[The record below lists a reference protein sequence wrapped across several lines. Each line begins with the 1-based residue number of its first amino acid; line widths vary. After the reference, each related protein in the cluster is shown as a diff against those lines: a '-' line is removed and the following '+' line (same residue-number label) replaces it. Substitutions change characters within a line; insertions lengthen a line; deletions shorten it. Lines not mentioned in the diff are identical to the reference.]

1 MSKRR
6 YPTGDQ
12 PAYDR
17 KYLRLKNNS
26 QILGPGP
33 SGLGVGS
40 VHNILF
46 DAGNLEA
53 VKIELIGEDEEGN
66 YKRKGV
72 DYVAKIPAIKLEIK
86 EFKKRWR
93 SKQMQAINE
102 GLEVPSED
110 QMPENM
116 LEEKLI
122 LEARL
127 DIYTEELAKI
137 QERLDSL
144 ANTEQDKD
152 DQAVLRYGC
161 ICTGQL
167 RDGVLVEID
176 GQIVEKVRG
185 VMIIRDS
192 RSPFNG
198 MSVPDFR
205 QLAADW
211 QEDMKIRDAETL
223 KAMQEEA
230 KKKGEEIPRFYT
242 SFSGGRK
249 VPRNLLP
256 KWPEGVTNHLETIPE
271 EVTETEE

>member
-1 MSKRR
+1 MEV
-6 YPTGDQ
+6 
-12 PAYDR
+12 YDR
-17 KYLRLKNNS
+17 KYMHLKNSS
-26 QILGPGP
+26 QILGNTNTGI
-33 SGLGVGS
+33 GVGS

-46 DAGNLEA
+46 DEANLEA
-53 VKIELIGEDEEGN
+53 VKIELIGEDKEGN

-72 DYVAKIPAIKLEIK
+72 DYLAKIPAIKEEIK
-86 EFKKRWR
+86 EFKQRWR

-102 GLEVPSED
+102 GEEVPSED
-110 QMPENM
+110 EMPADL

-127 DIYTEELAKI
+127 DIYQEELAKI

-144 ANTEQDKD
+144 DNKEQDKD
-152 DQAVLRYGC
+152 DQDVLKYGL

-176 GQIVEKVRG
+176 GQNVEKVRG
-185 VMIIRDS
+185 VMIIKDS
-192 RSPFNG
+192 RSPYNG

-205 QLAADW
+205 QLAKDW
-211 QEDMKIRDAETL
+211 QEERKQADAKHLKTL
-223 KAMQEEA
+223 QATARKED
-230 KKKGEEIPRFYT
+230 KPVPNYYT

-256 KWPEGVTNHLETIPE
+256 KWNEGVTNHLE
-271 EVTETEE
+271 ETEETEDSETE